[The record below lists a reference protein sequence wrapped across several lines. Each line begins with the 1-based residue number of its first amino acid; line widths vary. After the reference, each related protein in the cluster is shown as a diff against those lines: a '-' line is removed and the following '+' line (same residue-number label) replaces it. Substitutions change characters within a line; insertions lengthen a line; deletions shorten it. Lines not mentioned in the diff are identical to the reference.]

1 MTIHSI
7 GCGRYWAN
15 ELFRRLTTF
24 GVLNLLI
31 LILIIATIS
40 TNGNGIF
47 LGFIIGLGLLVV
59 FYGTIVTIGFAKKR
73 NLYDIR
79 YANLEQFLS
88 TVFYIVGLIQT
99 IVGFLAVEIFLVIQG
114 LLLILLGNS
123 TRKRVSTI
131 RNAQFMQWYN
141 QRPDSEIILR
151 DEEVY
156 ASCPNCD
163 SLLAVI
169 PSLLTKKDRCPNCD
183 GLLVNSIE
191 EE

>member
-1 MTIHSI
+1 MDDT
-7 GCGRYWAN
+7 RAN
-15 ELFRRLTTF
+15 DLFRRLTTF

-59 FYGTIVTIGFAKKR
+59 FYGTTVTIGFAKKR

-88 TVFYIVGLIQT
+88 TVFYVVGLIQT
-99 IVGFLAVEIFLVIQG
+99 IVGFLAVEIFLIIQG

-131 RNAQFMQWYN
+131 RNSQFIQWYN
-141 QRPDSEIILR
+141 QRPDSEVTLR
-151 DEEVY
+151 NEEVY

-169 PSLLTKKDRCPNCD
+169 PSLLSKKDRCPNCD